1 MKIKLTSE
9 FDTCIA
15 VTDSSVYRVGTP
27 DGKMLTCGRCSSVED
42 GKNKVEKYLK
52 EQGLLV

>member
-1 MKIKLTSE
+1 MKIKTTLE
-9 FDTCIA
+9 FDTRIA
-15 VTDSSVYRVGTP
+15 VTDGSVYRVGTP
-27 DGKMLTCGRCSSVED
+27 NGKILICGRCSSVED